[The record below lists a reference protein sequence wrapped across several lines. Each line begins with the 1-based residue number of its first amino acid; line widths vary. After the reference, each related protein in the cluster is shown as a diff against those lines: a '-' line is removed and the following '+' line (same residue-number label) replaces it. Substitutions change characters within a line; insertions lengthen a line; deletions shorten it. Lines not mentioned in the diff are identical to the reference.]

1 MTGWTW
7 LPFTATLTS
16 KRVLPLT
23 RGTAFALALTFAGF
37 PAEVLMPWACK
48 RSGAFA
54 SAGRIVVPAP
64 QGISTTLLVINTLTL
79 TCVSVVVR

>member
-1 MTGWTW
+1 MTSWT
-7 LPFTATLTS
+7 LLLFTPALTS
-16 KRVLPLT
+16 ERVLLLAL
-23 RGTAFALALTFAGF
+23 GTAFTLALTFAGF
-37 PAEVLMPWACK
+37 PAEVLIPWARK